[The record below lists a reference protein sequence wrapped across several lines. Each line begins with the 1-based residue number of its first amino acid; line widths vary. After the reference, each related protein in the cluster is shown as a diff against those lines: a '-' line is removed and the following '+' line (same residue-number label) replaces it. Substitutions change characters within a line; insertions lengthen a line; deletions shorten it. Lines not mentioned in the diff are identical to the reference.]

1 MVPLAPEPRYI
12 EASQASV
19 TQFSGTGPNKERQE
33 CSHLH
38 QVVEHPTYKEVLV
51 PDLGADKTRRLVRHA
66 DEKWSEKA
74 AIEYKAGSGPRHIA
88 FHGEYSSTKMH
99 ATADLEP

>member
-1 MVPLAPEPRYI
+1 MVLLATEPPYI
-12 EASQASV
+12 VASQTSV
-19 TQFSGTGPNKERQE
+19 TQFTGTGPNKERQE
-33 CSHLH
+33 CSHPH

-51 PDLGADKTRRLVRHA
+51 PDLGADKTRRLVRDA
-66 DEKWSEKA
+66 NGKWSEKA